1 MYVHVSKIL
10 QIHDIRPSLSPFR
23 VVYIFCHI
31 ISDGSGASETAMRPA
46 SCMCTTC
53 LAVVAAVKVLNVT
66 NALDK
71 NILRSSGG
79 LIRDASS
86 SYIYLDHTMIRDTQP

>member
-1 MYVHVSKIL
+1 MYICMHVCMYTRCERCL
-10 QIHDIRPSLSPFR
+10 LSPFR

-31 ISDGSGASETAMRPA
+31 ISEGSGASETAMRPA

-53 LAVVAAVKVLNVT
+53 LAVVAAVKVLKVT

-79 LIRDASS
+79 LMRDASS
-86 SYIYLDHTMIRDTQP
+86 S